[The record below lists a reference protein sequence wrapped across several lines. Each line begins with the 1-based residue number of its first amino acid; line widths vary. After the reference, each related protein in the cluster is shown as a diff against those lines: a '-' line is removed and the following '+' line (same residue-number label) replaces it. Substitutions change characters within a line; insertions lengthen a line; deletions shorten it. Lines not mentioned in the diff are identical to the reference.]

1 MHMPRN
7 LRSGIIVGSLALGI
21 AGAITGCDSSDTT
34 TGKQAVQTDP
44 AEARKREQ
52 MIQDLYKSN
61 PPAKGPGGK
70 VQGKAAGTAKPA
82 APAAP

>member
-21 AGAITGCDSSDTT
+21 AGAITGCDSSSNT
-34 TGKQAVQTDP
+34 TGTQAVQTDP

-52 MIQDLYKSN
+52 MIQELCKSN
-61 PPAKGPGGK
+61 PPSKGPGGK
-70 VQGKAAGTAKPA
+70 VPGNAAGTAKSAVPPA
-82 APAAP
+82 P